1 MDAFKQTSACPTD
14 SVVSIKARHAE
25 PVPNSHKTPA
35 PGLIWYT
42 IRRRAA
48 PAGAAPSR
56 FAAESGSSKAGVYK
70 RAKGGRFGK
79 ERRGQDPEDR
89 EKACKPG
96 PKYFARKHDGPP
108 AAVDAARQSGHEDG
122 RPLQRRSRLPKIDES
137 FTCRADSFLRP
148 SSSPNAPWAP
158 QYTMAH
164 KVSPIKADHAD
175 NPGPGAFDLEKYTK
189 VERTRYGCPVTIKVR
204 HGAKDRTDG
213 PGPMRCRTDSGFGRQ
228 VVSTQKNG
236 PACSF
241 GRRGGLASW
250 MMVGRGP
257 GPCSGRRWCGAF
269 NFIVSRGGSHA

>member
-1 MDAFKQTSACPTD
+1 MPVMDAFKQTSACPTD

-35 PGLIWYT
+35 PGAYT
-42 IRRRAA
+42 I
-48 PAGAAPSR
+48 PGGIG
-56 FAAESGSSKAGVYK
+56 EKAGVYK

-96 PKYFARKHDGPP
+96 PKYSLGSTMGRQMLSTRPGSP
-108 AAVDAARQSGHEDG
+108 ATKMGG
-122 RPLQRRSRLPKIDES
+122 RYNISPKVDES

-204 HGAKDRTDG
+204 HGAKNRTDG

-228 VVSTQKNG
+228 IVSTQKTG

-241 GRRGGLASW
+241 GRRGRARKLDDG
-250 MMVGRGP
+250 GP
-257 GPCSGRRWCGAF
+257 GPGAY
-269 NFIVSRGGSHA
+269 G